1 MSVQIINLV
10 KKIRRTTVLDNIS
23 CSLNPGVV
31 YTIRGE
37 NGSGKTMLL
46 RAIAGLIR
54 PTSGKVLIDGQE
66 LKKDIEFPPSIGL
79 LVDSPSFLPKY
90 TGLQNLSLLA
100 SIKSLISTD
109 EVKQALELVGLDPLD
124 KRPYGKYSLGMKKRL
139 AIACAT
145 MEKPR
150 IVLLDEP
157 FNALDES
164 GVIMA
169 KEIIESVRRE
179 GRLIVVASHDAT
191 EFGEMEE
198 MRLIMHHGRLI
209 DSVNMKPHAS
219 GNA

>member
-191 EFGEMEE
+191 ELGEMEE

>member
-66 LKKDIEFPPSIGL
+66 MKKDIEFPPSIGL

-124 KRPYGKYSLGMKKRL
+124 KRPMGN
-139 AIACAT
+139 T
-145 MEKPR
+145 P
-150 IVLLDEP
+150 
-157 FNALDES
+157 S
-164 GVIMA
+164 G
-169 KEIIESVRRE
+169 
-179 GRLIVVASHDAT
+179 
-191 EFGEMEE
+191 
-198 MRLIMHHGRLI
+198 
-209 DSVNMKPHAS
+209 
-219 GNA
+219 

>member
-1 MSVQIINLV
+1 
-10 KKIRRTTVLDNIS
+10 
-23 CSLNPGVV
+23 
-31 YTIRGE
+31 
-37 NGSGKTMLL
+37 
-46 RAIAGLIR
+46 
-54 PTSGKVLIDGQE
+54 
-66 LKKDIEFPPSIGL
+66 
-79 LVDSPSFLPKY
+79 
-90 TGLQNLSLLA
+90 
-100 SIKSLISTD
+100 
-109 EVKQALELVGLDPLD
+109 
-124 KRPYGKYSLGMKKRL
+124 MKKRL

-191 EFGEMEE
+191 ELGEMEE

>member
-1 MSVQIINLV
+1 
-10 KKIRRTTVLDNIS
+10 
-23 CSLNPGVV
+23 
-31 YTIRGE
+31 
-37 NGSGKTMLL
+37 MLL

-164 GVIMA
+164 GVMMA

-191 EFGEMEE
+191 ELGEMEE

-209 DSVNMKPHAS
+209 DSVNMKPRAS